1 MAQDQKHEGQSDKV
15 TGLLNGQLWW
25 VQEERLQGLY
35 KKHHEDR
42 TYLAILADKMPG
54 GFSKG
59 QISSQLRKLGL
70 RKSKGKKARGM
81 TEVITTDFH
90 PTQDT
95 CDSLLRPPLGK
106 KGKKLACLQLGGE
119 QIEHYINMLRSMQ
132 LLQASFSH
140 SA

>member
-1 MAQDQKHEGQSDKV
+1 M
-15 TGLLNGQLWW
+15 WW
-25 VQEERLQGLY
+25 VQEERLLGLY

-42 TYLAILADKMPG
+42 TYLAILADEMPG

-81 TEVITTDFH
+81 TEVTTTDSH
-90 PTQDT
+90 ATHNT
-95 CDSLLRPPLGK
+95 RDSLERLSLGK
-106 KGKKLACLQLGGE
+106 EGKG
-119 QIEHYINMLRSMQ
+119 
-132 LLQASFSH
+132 